1 MGRRAWAWTLVA
13 ALACG
18 ASAYGV
24 WHRYRHSGLP
34 PDYAAPDAPVAAAAA
49 RAATLRLALVLG
61 SGGNRG
67 HAHVGVL
74 KVLEEAGLAPDL
86 VVGASAGAAIGALR
100 AAGLAAAEIERRA
113 LALDARSL
121 ADFTLSRHG
130 YLSGAGLARYVN
142 DAVGGRP
149 LESLGLAFAAVATRL
164 PTGEAV
170 AFTRG
175 NTGIA
180 VQASAAIPG
189 VFVPIRIRGAVYAD
203 GDLSSPVP
211 VQAARRLGAARVI
224 AVDVS
229 ADLADTPSLADIPL
243 EWIER
248 DVMRRALIDFEVL
261 SADLVLRPKLPYFA
275 GSSRAYKEM
284 AIRAGEQAAR
294 AALPRLRELFAN

>member
-1 MGRRAWAWTLVA
+1 VKPRAWAWILAVA
-13 ALACG
+13 LGSGALA
-18 ASAYGV
+18 YGL
-24 WHRYRHSGLP
+24 WYQYRHASLP
-34 PDYAAPDAPVAAAAA
+34 ADYAAADAPVAAAPVPPGA
-49 RAATLRLALVLG
+49 RRVALVLG
-61 SGGNRG
+61 AGGNRG

-74 KVLEEAGLAPDL
+74 KVLEEAGLEPDL
-86 VVGASAGAAIGALR
+86 LVGVSAGAVVGALR
-100 AAGLAAAEIERRA
+100 AAGLAAREIERRA

-121 ADFTLSRHG
+121 AGFTLSRHG

-142 DAVGGRP
+142 EAVGARA

-164 PTGEAV
+164 PTGEPV

-189 VFVPIRIRGAVYAD
+189 IFVPVRIRGAVYAD

-211 VQAARRLGAARVI
+211 VQAARRLGAVRVI

-229 ADLADTPSLADIPL
+229 ADLADTPSLDDIPF

-248 DVMRRALIDFEVL
+248 DVMRRAIIDFEIRA
-261 SADLVLRPKLPYFA
+261 ADLVLRPKLPYFA
-275 GSSRAYKEM
+275 GSDRAYKEM
-284 AIRAGEQAAR
+284 AIGAGEQAAR
-294 AALPRLRELFAN
+294 AALPRLRELFAR